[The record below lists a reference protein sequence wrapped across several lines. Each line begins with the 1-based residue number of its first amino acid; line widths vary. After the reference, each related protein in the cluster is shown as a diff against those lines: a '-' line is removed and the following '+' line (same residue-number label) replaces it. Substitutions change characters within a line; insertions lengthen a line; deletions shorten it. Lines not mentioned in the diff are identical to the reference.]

1 MITIGLAGA
10 TGRMGQAIAT
20 ELLGAEDLELIEAV
34 TRTPGQGVVGH
45 PSLLSADSWSD
56 AVVADVILDVSLPT
70 GTSAALAHAV
80 RHRRPFATGVTGLPD
95 DLRDRIREASET
107 IPILAT
113 SNFSLGVAA
122 LLRLLPLLSAGLA
135 HADVAMVDLHH
146 RAKRDAPSGTGRL
159 LMDAVNSGRP
169 ESDQVPLSAIQSL
182 RIGGNPGEHTITFA
196 TMGEEVTISHRAL
209 NRSCFAA
216 GALSVV
222 RWIHHQPPG
231 LYGMG
236 DMAP

>member
-34 TRTPGQGVVGH
+34 TRTPDQGVVGH
-45 PSLLSADSWSD
+45 PSLVSVDSWSD
-56 AVVADVILDVSLPT
+56 AVVVDVILDVSLPI
-70 GTSAALAHAV
+70 GTSAALDHAV
-80 RHRRPFATGVTGLPD
+80 KTVRPLVTGVTGLPD
-95 DLRDRIREASET
+95 DLRDRIRDASET

-135 HADVAMVDLHH
+135 YTDVAMVDVHH
-146 RAKRDAPSGTGRL
+146 RDKQDAPSGTARALLETINLGR
-159 LMDAVNSGRP
+159 DEPHRID
-169 ESDQVPLSAIQSL
+169 ESSIRSL

-196 TMGEEVTISHRAL
+196 SMGEEVTIGHRAL
-209 NRSCFAA
+209 TRVCFAA
-216 GALSVV
+216 GALVAV
-222 RWIHHQPPG
+222 RWILNQPPG
-231 LYGMG
+231 LYAMT
-236 DMAP
+236 DVIP